1 MTLFD
6 ENVAVVPAPRRRW
19 SRSTVLGVWSLAVAT
34 LILFVFTFLPSPYVI
49 QQPGP
54 VLNTL
59 GTSPNADGED
69 VPLIT
74 VPDEDETS
82 TEGRLDLLTVQVNG
96 NRERTPSWMELA
108 LAWFDPSR
116 AVVPLD
122 RIFPTGQTTGERNT
136 ENAALMSDSQL
147 EASAA
152 ALRELGYD
160 VPQEIVVGTVADDGA
175 SAGVLDL
182 GDVITSLDGTPVSS
196 VEEVRAA
203 VQSGEGA
210 PVTLGIER
218 EGAETSVSVTPRW
231 GEVNGQQQWLLGVG
245 LTAAFDLPVDVK
257 IQINN
262 VGGPSAGM
270 MFALG
275 IIDKMSP
282 GDLTGGEH
290 FAGTGTI
297 DAQGNV
303 GGIGGIRQKL
313 FGARDAGAAW
323 FLAPQANC
331 NEVVGHVPDGIR
343 VFAVSTLEE
352 ALTVLE
358 TVRDRGDL
366 DALAT
371 CDGTSAPAS

>member
-122 RIFPTGQTTGERNT
+122 RIFPTGQTTEERNT

-331 NEVVGHVPDGIR
+331 NEVVGRVPDGIR

-366 DALAT
+366 DVLAT

>member
-6 ENVAVVPAPRRRW
+6 ENVSVVPAPRRRW
-19 SRSTVLGVWSLAVAT
+19 SRSTVFGAWSLVVAT
-34 LILFVFTFLPSPYVI
+34 LILFVFTFVPSPYVI

-59 GTSPNADGED
+59 GTSPDADGNE

-74 VPDEDETS
+74 VPGEQDTPS
-82 TEGRLDLLTVQVNG
+82 EGQLDLLTVQVNG
-96 NRERTPSWMELA
+96 NRERTPSWIELA
-108 LAWFDPSR
+108 QAWFDPSR
-116 AVVPLD
+116 AVVPLE
-122 RIFPTGQTTGERNT
+122 RIFPSGQSTEQRNT

-160 VPQEIVVGTVADDGA
+160 VPQDIVVGTVDDAGA

-182 GDVITSLDGTPVSS
+182 GDVITSLNGAPVAN
-196 VEEVRAA
+196 VEEMRAA
-203 VQSGEGA
+203 VQTGAGA
-210 PVTLGIER
+210 PVTLGIDRDGTES
-218 EGAETSVSVTPRW
+218 SVSVTPRLTD
-231 GEVNGQQQWLLGVG
+231 VNGEQQWLLGVG
-245 LTAAFDLPVDVK
+245 LTLGFDLPVDV
-257 IQINN
+257 QIRLNN

-290 FAGTGTI
+290 IAGTGTI
-297 DAQGNV
+297 DADGNV

-313 FGARDAGAAW
+313 YGARDAGADW

-343 VFAVSTLEE
+343 VFSVSTLQDS
-352 ALTVLE
+352 LTVLE
-358 TVRDRGDL
+358 TIRDGGDL
-366 DALAT
+366 DALPT
-371 CDGTSAPAS
+371 CVGTSAAGS